1 MTCNERI
8 PEIVECA
15 RRRED
20 PGDTL
25 RAHLSRCSACAE
37 RWDAECRLTA
47 QLRMMRVRAIALTAH
62 DTRRQALM
70 RNFSELHRKRP
81 VRPWVL
87 ALGAAAALVAAIGGG
102 HLAGTRLRTVHHS
115 APALPAGLATPI
127 PAYETSSDAI
137 TISGEEFVAVPYTPP
152 LAQGE
157 LVRVVHADLHPEAL
171 ASLGID
177 VDPEWTNDIST
188 DVVVG
193 EDGIPR
199 AVRIHGDVQD
209 EF

>member
-1 MTCNERI
+1 MNCIEHVQ
-8 PEIVECA
+8 EIVDCA
-15 RRRED
+15 RARVK
-20 PGDTL
+20 PGDEL
-25 RAHLSRCSACAE
+25 QAHLARCGACAE
-37 RWDAECRLTA
+37 RWEAECRLTA
-47 QLRMMRVRAIALTAH
+47 QLRMMRVRGIALTAH
-62 DTRRQALM
+62 DTRRDALM
-70 RNFSELHRKRP
+70 RNFAEMHRKRP

-87 ALGAAAALVAAIGGG
+87 ALGAAAALFAAIIGG
-102 HLAGTRLRTVHHS
+102 HVAGTRLRTAHQ
-115 APALPAGLATPI
+115 PAHATP
-127 PAYETSSDAI
+127 AALVTAVADYETSSDAI
-137 TISGEEFVAVPYTPP
+137 TISSDEFVAVPYTPP

-177 VDPEWTNDIST
+177 VDPEWTNDIPT

-199 AVRIHGDVQD
+199 AVRITGDTQD